1 LPNVVGTFNV
11 MINCMEGSGGVDV
24 SGAFTRKAYGNQGAG
39 ADGATGNNFTFNA
52 SRCSTLY
59 GSSTTVT
66 PESLA
71 VSWFIKF

>member
-1 LPNVVGTFNV
+1 MANA
-11 MINCMEGSGGVDV
+11 MEGSGGVDV
-24 SGAFTRKAYGNQGAG
+24 SGAFTRKSYGSQGPG
-39 ADGATGNNFTFNA
+39 ADGATANNFQFNA

-66 PESLA
+66 PKSLA